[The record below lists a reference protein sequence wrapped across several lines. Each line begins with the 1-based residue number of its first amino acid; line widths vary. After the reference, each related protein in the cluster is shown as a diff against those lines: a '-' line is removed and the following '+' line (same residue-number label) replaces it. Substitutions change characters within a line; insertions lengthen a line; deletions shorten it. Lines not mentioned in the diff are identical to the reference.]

1 MQIKEENMLKEKVFF
16 DYQNPVKMTVMEI
29 EEYPIHFHD
38 EIEVVYVIEGE
49 INLKNGNCEYL
60 LEKDDVFIL
69 NAKEI
74 HSYYCTNKKN
84 KVAILQIDFRYYE
97 DENNPLENSFFITDM
112 KDKNNKK
119 LEALKETFISILFEK
134 IEERP
139 GYEKRMIEMTDDFL
153 KTLAEHFQ
161 YFSIEDGKFIN
172 KVNSNRSQVQSERLK
187 RIIDYM
193 YGNYNRKLTLTE
205 ISQKEHL
212 SLYYLSH
219 LMKASVGMSFQ
230 ELLNFI
236 RVEESE
242 KLLLD
247 TDEKI
252 SIIAE
257 ECGFS
262 STRYYL
268 KYFSIWFDHNP
279 TEHRNL
285 FKDKVH
291 SRTSRGRFRMLE
303 RDELVDSF
311 IKNSFFG
318 LEMEG
323 FNKLKKQI
331 RINCNQN
338 NSMLESTEL
347 IGNHVSENPEKTML
361 EAIKYMEDKKE
372 GMQGC
377 DPPFMALEDKTSNK
391 DFTVVRTPLEYAT
404 DFFSE
409 IKGDRIKAEPNCLV
423 YNARQTYWIACW
435 WYKKEEQEIISEMEI
450 TLAPINGAYKVVKEY
465 LKLEDSVFL
474 HQLSSKVMDT
484 NTTLNLRE
492 ELVSPAIHLIR
503 LYKI

>member
-1 MQIKEENMLKEKVFF
+1 MLKEKVFF
-16 DYQNPVKMTVMEI
+16 DHQNPVKLGVMEI

-38 EIEVVYVIEGE
+38 EFEVVYVIEGE

-60 LEKDDVFIL
+60 LKKDDIFIL

-74 HSYYCTNKKN
+74 HSYYCTDKKN

-119 LEALKETFISILFEK
+119 LEALKEAFIGILFEK

-139 GYEKRMIEMTDDFL
+139 GYEKRMSEMTGELL
-153 KTLAEHFQ
+153 KTLSNHFQ
-161 YFSIEDGKFIN
+161 YFSIEDGKFVN
-172 KVNSNRSQVQSERLK
+172 KVNSNRSKVQSERLM

-205 ISQKEHL
+205 ISQNEHL

-247 TDEKI
+247 TDKKI

-268 KYFSIWFDHNP
+268 KYFSMWFDHNP
-279 TEHRNL
+279 IEHRNL
-285 FKDKVH
+285 FKDKVY
-291 SRTSRGRFRMLE
+291 SRMSRGKYTIVE
-303 RDELVDSF
+303 RDELMDLLSKDSF
-311 IKNSFFG
+311 YG
-318 LEMEG
+318 LEIKG
-323 FNKLKKQI
+323 VNKLKKRVI
-331 RINCNQN
+331 INCNQSTPSLEVAEFKEN
-338 NSMLESTEL
+338 QIKEASEKSIIEGIHYIEDHEKVLQKWNS
-347 IGNHVSENPEKTML
+347 P
-361 EAIKYMEDKKE
+361 
-372 GMQGC
+372 C
-377 DPPFMALEDKTSNK
+377 DETLDPMKA
-391 DFTVVRTPLEYAT
+391 PLEYVKA
-404 DFFSE
+404 FFAD
-409 IKGDRIKAEPNCLV
+409 IKGVRIKVEPNCLV
-423 YNARQTYWIACW
+423 YNFRQTYWIACW
-435 WYKKEEQEIISEMEI
+435 WHQKGDQEIISELEI
-450 TLAPINGAYKVVKEY
+450 DLAPINGTYKVVKEY

-474 HQLSSKVMDT
+474 HQLSTKVMHL
-484 NTTLNLRE
+484 NNGLNLTE
-492 ELVSPAIHLIR
+492 ELPSPSIHLIR